1 MRLHSL
7 SLRNFRR
14 IKQATI
20 FFGDTTFL
28 IGQNN
33 VGKSTVLAAIGC
45 LLSGS
50 ESLPEFDYN
59 CEGEICAEE
68 VFEKCTEC
76 SIEAEFRNLPV
87 EANGWRGFKGRL
99 IRYEPKNEN
108 DSGLSVVYRKSFS
121 KSSKSCTRE
130 MKCYSRVK
138 KSEFENISKARDLI
152 DRGISSELVEELF
165 PELDRKLSKP
175 QLEKLEEINDIW
187 IVDDSGVSEWVNNP
201 GGIHSVVI
209 SKLPLYIR
217 IPAEHSAAALDPKS
231 GELATIMNE
240 LFREIREASN
250 NYEKAVKY
258 LALLAE
264 ELNPEDQESEFGKM
278 MDDLNG
284 VINSVFPDSRLYATA
299 SLNDADKS
307 LVPVFTINMSSN
319 VKTPVAYQGTG
330 MIRSAIFALL
340 KFRHEWN
347 HKRKGL
353 YRPLIIGFEEPEIYL
368 HPNAANQMRDTIY
381 DLSIESSQI
390 ICTSH
395 SPYMIDLSRKP
406 YQVLNRMSVV
416 EGAVCVVPFNVSDA
430 YLNLVDRDR
439 TYVKMLMK
447 MDDYISRV
455 FFAKKIIIVEGDT
468 EDIVLRE
475 TFSRLPADVK
485 VRVYA
490 DVQVVK
496 ARGKGAIIS
505 LLNYLSPL
513 NIDVFVIHDRDL
525 STLKAEQMNG
535 PILRALG
542 DESKRIMLE
551 ENIENVLDIPVS
563 DSEKPYKAYTAVQ
576 PWGEEWSG
584 VPAKW
589 RQIVEGA
596 LKEYF
601 QH

>member
-7 SLRNFRR
+7 CLRNFRR

-20 FFGDTTFL
+20 LFGDTTFL
-28 IGQNN
+28 IGPNN

-45 LLSGS
+45 LLSVS
-50 ESLPEFDYN
+50 ESLSEFDYN
-59 CEGEICAEE
+59 CEGEVCAEE
-68 VFEKCTEC
+68 IVDKCTEC

-87 EANGWRGFKGRL
+87 EANSWRGFKGRL
-99 IRYEPKNEN
+99 IRYETKNEN
-108 DSGLSVVYRKSFS
+108 DSGLSVVFRKSFS
-121 KSSKSCTRE
+121 KSSKSCIRE

-138 KSEFENISKARDLI
+138 KSEFENIVKARDLI
-152 DRGISSELVEELF
+152 DRGIDSELVEELF
-165 PELDRKLSKP
+165 PELDKKLSKA

-209 SKLPLYIR
+209 SKLPLYIK
-217 IPAEHSAAALDPKS
+217 IPAEHSAAALDQKS
-231 GELATIMNE
+231 GELATFMNE
-240 LFREIREASN
+240 LFREIREASD
-250 NYEKAVKY
+250 NYGKAVKY

-264 ELNPEDQESEFGKM
+264 ELNPEDQESEFSRM

-284 VINSVFPDSRLYATA
+284 VINSVFPESKLHATA

-340 KFRHEWN
+340 KFRHEWI

-353 YRPLIIGFEEPEIYL
+353 SRPLIIGFEEPEIYL

-381 DLSIESSQI
+381 DLSIGSSQI

-406 YQVLNRMSVV
+406 CQVLNRMSVV
-416 EGAVCVVPFNVSDA
+416 DGAVCVVPFNVSDA
-430 YLNLVDRDR
+430 YLNLVDKDR
-439 TYVKMLMK
+439 TYVKMLIK

-455 FFAKKIIIVEGDT
+455 FFAKKVIIVEGDT

-485 VRVYA
+485 ARVYA
-490 DVQVVK
+490 DVQVVNRPLQK
-496 ARGKGAIIS
+496 AVSG
-505 LLNYLSPL
+505 YSPP
-513 NIDVFVIHDRDL
+513 
-525 STLKAEQMNG
+525 QMMAMG
-535 PILRALG
+535 
-542 DESKRIMLE
+542 M
-551 ENIENVLDIPVS
+551 IPQHR
-563 DSEKPYKAYTAVQ
+563 PLTTMTM
-576 PWGEEWSG
+576 
-584 VPAKW
+584 AK
-589 RQIVEGA
+589 
-596 LKEYF
+596 
-601 QH
+601 